1 MGGELSREIDDTIAV
16 ARRLALSMF
25 AREIGPEHLF
35 CALMADESNA
45 ACRFLLE
52 RFADPASLA
61 EEALATADGI
71 LVVGSAAAL
80 PFSTL
85 GVQALFDARAAAGNR
100 GEAQVDGARIA
111 ISALAAT
118 PATLRTDLAASGV
131 EPEALHRALAPAGPP
146 WTAGEDEALFRRFS
160 PEGKKL
166 LAVAARACQK
176 AREPSISPARV
187 LLAAIEVEPALARVR
202 SAHAEGLRRLASRS
216 LVDPTPPPER
226 DLPWAVEL
234 TALVQTLPQ
243 GAGTLE
249 LLFACA
255 SPPTSPLGQILVR
268 HRVADAALRGASGTG
283 EEGTGGVRCDE
294 VPRQGC

>member
-1 MGGELSREIDDTIAV
+1 MGGEFSREIDDTL
-16 ARRLALSMF
+16 ARARCLALSMF
-25 AREIGPEHLF
+25 ARELCLEHLF

-85 GVQALFDARAAAGNR
+85 GVQALFDARAAAGAR
-100 GEAQVDGARIA
+100 GESQVDGVRLAMA
-111 ISALAAT
+111 ALAAMPT
-118 PATLRTDLAASGV
+118 ALRAELAASGLGS
-131 EPEALHRALAPAGPP
+131 EAFDRALPPAGAP
-146 WTAGEDEALFRRFS
+146 WTARDDEALFRRFS

-166 LAVAARACQK
+166 LAVAARACQR

-187 LLAAIEVEPALARVR
+187 LLAAIEIEPALAPIR
-202 SAHAEGLRRLASRS
+202 SGHAEGLRRLASRS

-226 DLPWAVEL
+226 ELPWAADL
-234 TALVQTLPQ
+234 TARVRALPQ

-249 LLFACA
+249 LMFACA
-255 SPPTSPLGQILVR
+255 SPPTSPLGQILAR
-268 HRVADAALRGASGTG
+268 HRVAEDPLRSRGRDG
-283 EEGTGGVRCDE
+283 EADGGLRCDE
-294 VPRQGC
+294 LPRQGC